1 MTQECKCC
9 GRSRDTRMGYCFD
22 CVDCESVIVDGVDMW
37 DGEIPKIDG
46 LSTNMSKLQYILKK
60 FDLIKNK

>member
-9 GRSRDTRMGYCFD
+9 GRNRDTRMGYCFD
-22 CVDCESVIVDGVDMW
+22 CVDCESVIVEGVDMW